1 MRKFTEDTL
10 VLATHNKGKIHEFE
24 GLLAPYI
31 EAFSSSLELGLTEPE
46 ETGSTFAENAII
58 KALSAAN
65 ESGRPA
71 LADDSGLR
79 AKR

>member
-31 EAFSSSLELGLTEPE
+31 GAFSSSLELGLLHLCR
-46 ETGSTFAENAII
+46 
-58 KALSAAN
+58 K
-65 ESGRPA
+65 R
-71 LADDSGLR
+71 DHQGLISR
-79 AKR
+79 Q